1 MSTLIYLTEEQEP
14 RGEGPPVQVVVG
26 VAAPPADKI
35 EEEVIEDGEGDKEV
49 DKDGEGEEEVGEDGE
64 GDEEDAG
71 DEDGEGE
78 EDLPD
83 EAEEEVGEDGE
94 GEKHHVDGAV
104 GGAVVLLMTVLG
116 DYRRGRQDTADL
128 GGEEGHCRDAR
139 SKY

>member
-49 DKDGEGEEEVGEDGE
+49 GEDGE

-78 EDLPD
+78 EERKGEEDLPD
-83 EAEEEVGEDGE
+83 KAEEEVGEDGE